1 MTQLLVS
8 VSSIEEAKV
17 ALDAGVD
24 VIDLKH
30 PGRGALGALASDEIK
45 VIVGY
50 VRAYDAHRRITA
62 TIGDLPMQPDMLSS
76 AVEAMAANGV
86 DVIKIGF
93 FKAHTEPVATY
104 DVCLNA
110 LRKFTQHGI
119 KLVGVL
125 FAEYDYPA
133 DMTTKLKN
141 AGFYGVMID
150 TMNKNGTTFLD
161 YHSDQETQRFVLN
174 AKIHGLQLGLA
185 GSLQLQHIPSV
196 KRFEPDYI
204 GFRSGLCDRNLRT
217 NRLCPDRVMSAKTL
231 L

>member
-45 VIVGY
+45 TIVRF
-50 VRAYDAHRRITA
+50 VRAHDAHRRITA
-62 TIGDLPMQPDMLSS
+62 TIGDLPMQPDVLFS
-76 AVEAMAANGV
+76 AVEMMAAHHV
-86 DVIKIGF
+86 DIIKIGF
-93 FKAHTEPVATY
+93 FELHAEPVATY
-104 DVCLNA
+104 DVCLET
-110 LRKFTQHGI
+110 LRQFTEQGI

-125 FAEYDYPA
+125 FAEHHYPI
-133 DMTTKLKN
+133 DMTIKLKN

-150 TMNKNGTTFLD
+150 TMNKNGATFLD
-161 YHSDQETQRFVLN
+161 YHSDQETQHFVLN
-174 AKIHGLQLGLA
+174 AKTHGLQLGLA
-185 GSLQLQHIPSV
+185 GSLQLQHIPLV
-196 KRFEPDYI
+196 KRFKPDYI
-204 GFRSGLCDRNLRT
+204 GFRSGLCERNVRA
-217 NRLCPDRVMSAKTL
+217 NRLCPDRVMSAKNL